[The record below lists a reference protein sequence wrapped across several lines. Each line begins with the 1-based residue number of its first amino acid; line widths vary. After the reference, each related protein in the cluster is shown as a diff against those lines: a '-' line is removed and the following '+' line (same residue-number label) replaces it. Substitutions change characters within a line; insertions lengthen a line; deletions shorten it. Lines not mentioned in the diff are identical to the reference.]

1 MKREKLVWSCKYRLD
16 FSKPGDEASKWIL
29 NHRNHQL
36 KLGEKQHYKP
46 KNILSHIQYVIVIHP
61 KKFVA
66 GKDAT

>member
-1 MKREKLVWSCKYRLD
+1 MRREKLVWSCRYRLD

-29 NHRNHQL
+29 NHRNHQQ

-46 KNILSHIQYVIVIHP
+46 KNILYHSQYVIVIHP

>member
-16 FSKPGDEASKWIL
+16 FSKPGDEVSKWIL
-29 NHRNHQL
+29 NHKNHQL

-46 KNILSHIQYVIVIHP
+46 KNSQYVIVIHP